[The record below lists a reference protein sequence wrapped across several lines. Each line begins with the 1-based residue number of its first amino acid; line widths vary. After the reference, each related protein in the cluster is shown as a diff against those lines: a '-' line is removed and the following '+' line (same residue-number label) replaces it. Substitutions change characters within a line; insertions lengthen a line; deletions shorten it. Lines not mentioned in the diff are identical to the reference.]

1 MSVAQLSSML
11 QQRNVR
17 CVGCI
22 EKEDF
27 LSKLRETDDMVVEA
41 APKAASGGPMLLEVK
56 YCMS

>member
-1 MSVAQLSSML
+1 MSVSQLSSML
-11 QQRNVR
+11 QQRGVR

-41 APKAASGGPMLLEVK
+41 KGASAGPMLLEVK

>member
-1 MSVAQLSSML
+1 MGQLSSML
-11 QQRNVR
+11 QQRGVR

-27 LSKLRETDDMVVEA
+27 LAKLRETDDMVVEA
-41 APKAASGGPMLLEVK
+41 SPKAASAGPMLLEVK